1 MNTEGMSVS
10 LMNVTVD
17 CDTRPGPVAH
27 WWAVALA
34 AEPDGDWGTAARVRL
49 KGAGA
54 PRLLFVQV
62 PEPKQGKNR
71 VHLDLLADDRDAE
84 VARLQELGATVVARH
99 DESDESW
106 TVMSD
111 PYGNEFCVN

>member
-1 MNTEGMSVS
+1 MSMTLS

-17 CDTRPGPVAH
+17 CDTRPGPIAQ
-27 WWAVALA
+27 WWAAALA
-34 AEPDGDWGTAARVRL
+34 AELDGDWGTAARVRL
-49 KGAGA
+49 AVDGA

-84 VARLQELGATVVARH
+84 VAHLQDLGAVVVARQ

-106 TVMSD
+106 TVMRD

>member
-1 MNTEGMSVS
+1 MSMTLS

-17 CDTRPGPVAH
+17 CDVQPGPVAR
-27 WWAVALA
+27 WWATALA
-34 AEPDGDWGTAARVRL
+34 AEMDGDWETAARVRL
-49 KGAGA
+49 TADGA

-62 PEPKQGKNR
+62 PEPKRGKNR

-84 VARLQELGATVVARH
+84 VARLEGLGATVVARH
-99 DESDESW
+99 HESDESW
-106 TVMSD
+106 TVMRD